1 MINLRSIKDLRNKG
15 IEREKQAEGD
25 TVVENIPVHL
35 IRPNPYQP
43 RKTFTEQSLNELS
56 QSIKEYGLL
65 QPINVRRVGRDS
77 YEVIAGERRLR
88 ASKMAGFTHIPA
100 IVIDAYEQDSAI
112 IALIENLQR
121 EDLFY
126 MEEAEGYYN
135 LIKDHGFT
143 QEELARKLG
152 KSQSTVANKLRLLK
166 LPVRVKNLLMETN
179 LTERHARALLRLHD
193 EETQIKVIKQVVLHS
208 YNVKKTE
215 ELIEKILQRIY
226 QHQNKDEGR
235 KKKKGITV
243 IYRDYRLFINTM
255 RNAVKSM
262 RDAGVSAQFF
272 QEDKGDAVEIR
283 VVIPKTN

>member
-1 MINLRSIKDLRNKG
+1 MINLRSIKDLKSKT
-15 IEREKQAEGD
+15 IEKEKQAEED
-25 TVVENIPVHL
+25 TVVESIPIHL

-43 RKTFTEQSLNELS
+43 RKIFTEQSLNELC

-77 YEVIAGERRLR
+77 YELIVGERRLR
-88 ASKMAGFTHIPA
+88 AAKMAGFTHIPA

-126 MEEAEGYYN
+126 LEEAEGYYN

-152 KSQSTVANKLRLLK
+152 KSQSTVANKLRLLR

-193 EETQIKVIKQVVLHS
+193 EETQIKVIKQVVLHN

-215 ELIEKILQRIY
+215 ELVEKILQRVY
-226 QHQNKDEGR
+226 ERQNKNEPG
-235 KKKKGITV
+235 KKGITV

-262 RDAGVSAQFF
+262 REAGLSAQFF